1 MIDIENTRI
10 CRYSVYA
17 YRYKCI
23 QQIEIYTEK
32 DNEQTTK
39 TTKRTKTTK
48 TTKTTK
54 SKMAQKNAE
63 QFSFETKEGEA
74 QIGKYIYLYIHINL
88 NGKSYSTNKPNIILH
103 ILTSILTLTLAS
115 TIVYGDMSVEAVKLP
130 PHLKKRLDASKQ
142 RFKKTPLKERMERAE
157 KKRQENL
164 ENIQT
169 NARKAIEFANNAARA
184 FGEKVQEN
192 SKEEE

>member
-1 MIDIENTRI
+1 MIDIENTRMQ
-10 CRYSVYA
+10 RYSVYA
-17 YRYKCI
+17 YIYKCI

>member
-1 MIDIENTRI
+1 M
-10 CRYSVYA
+10 
-17 YRYKCI
+17 
-23 QQIEIYTEK
+23 
-32 DNEQTTK
+32 
-39 TTKRTKTTK
+39 
-48 TTKTTK
+48 
-54 SKMAQKNAE
+54 
-63 QFSFETKEGEA
+63 
-74 QIGKYIYLYIHINL
+74 NL